1 MSWLQST
8 LEGAGLAR
16 FSPGRFVL
24 SVAVAAVLTA
34 VWVAAISGV
43 TALGVCVGVA
53 SLGLAFELLVGRA
66 KSRRRDLAKLW
77 PEVVETL
84 LSGISSGGSLEDGF
98 GDLAKHGPLRLRRT
112 FATALKILDS
122 GSENRV
128 ALQWL
133 KAELG
138 EANAD
143 RTIEL
148 LQVVA
153 EVGGTSLANALR
165 AQAKQIRQDTAL
177 WGEIE
182 SKQGWVVGTA
192 KLAVASPWLIVSLL
206 AVRPENAAVYNS
218 SGGATI
224 LALGLLVS
232 VFAYRLI
239 HFLSVLPASPRI
251 FAVPEGIGGQS

>member
-1 MSWLQST
+1 MSWLRST

-16 FSPGRFVL
+16 FSPARFIVL
-24 SVAVAAVLTA
+24 VVVAAGLAA
-34 VWVAAISGV
+34 VWVAALSGV
-43 TALGVCVGVA
+43 TALGVCIGVA
-53 SLGLAFELLVGRA
+53 TLGFAFELLVGRA
-66 KSRRRDLAKLW
+66 KARRRDLAKAW

-84 LSGISSGGSLEDGF
+84 VSGISSGGSLEDGF
-98 GDLAKHGPLRLRRT
+98 GDLARHGPLRLRKT
-112 FATALKILDS
+112 FATALRILDS
-122 GSENRV
+122 GSESKV
-128 ALQWL
+128 ALGWL
-133 KAELG
+133 KTELG

-153 EVGGTSLANALR
+153 QVGGNSLATSLR
-165 AQAKQIRQDTAL
+165 AQARQIRRDTAL

-224 LALGLLVS
+224 LAIGLLVS
-232 VFAYRLI
+232 VFAYRMI
-239 HFLSVLPASPRI
+239 HYLSALPAAPRV
-251 FAVPEGIGGQS
+251 FAVETGKRADS